1 MSIEVPE
8 VMEAADK
15 FEALLHSPPIKHDP
29 TWDSIAHRLD
39 DTMRNRLL
47 EWAKEVR

>member
-1 MSIEVPE
+1 MSIGVPE
-8 VMEAADK
+8 VIEAADEL
-15 FEALLHSPPIKHDP
+15 EARLQSHAPKHEPD
-29 TWDSIAHRLD
+29 WGSIAHRLD